1 MSGLQQR
8 GARMTHPVIGDV
20 EAVAPSLTKAQ
31 REAVERAYSSPFD
44 KHPRVAATGA
54 TRKAL
59 RDRGLGHGD
68 WCYLTPLGL
77 AVREHLL
84 AGSDKGVG

>member
-1 MSGLQQR
+1 MDDVDRIVAGLS
-8 GARMTHPVIGDV
+8 P
-20 EAVAPSLTKAQ
+20 AQ
-31 REAVERAYSSPFD
+31 RAALLNASKSFARD
-44 KHPRVAATGA
+44 RDRVAATGA

-77 AVREHLL
+77 RVRARL
-84 AGSDKGVG
+84 AEVQSHE